1 MFSPRPEIEERFVIE
16 TASGLL
22 AFGRALAHLDSQ
34 AMRFGGMGKYH
45 GRASLEVFAHAKPV
59 VKKPLR
65 PDTLRLVTPPY
76 RGAER
81 ALLGRLFR

>member
-1 MFSPRPEIEERFVIE
+1 MLFRSS
-16 TASGLL
+16 SGSL
-22 AFGRALAHLDSQ
+22 ALGHTLAHLGSQ
-34 AMRFGGMGKYH
+34 TMPFGGVGESGMGKYH
-45 GRASLEVFAHAKPV
+45 GRASLEVFTHAKPV

-76 RGAER
+76 RGAKR

>member
-1 MFSPRPEIEERFVIE
+1 MF
-16 TASGLL
+16 T
-22 AFGRALAHLDSQ
+22 
-34 AMRFGGMGKYH
+34 
-45 GRASLEVFAHAKPV
+45 HAKPV

-76 RGAER
+76 RGAKR